1 MNPAHVQNVRRIRSS
16 INMTDVEIT
25 SEDWESYR
33 DVQNSGAF
41 NMLSPDAILM
51 SGLSDEKYT
60 YILSNY
66 GDLAKKFENGA

>member
-1 MNPAHVQNVRRIRSS
+1 MSDI
-16 INMTDVEIT
+16 EIT

-33 DVQNSGAF
+33 EVQIGGAF
-41 NMLSPDAILM
+41 NMLSQEAIMM
-51 SGLSDEKYT
+51 SGLSDEKYG